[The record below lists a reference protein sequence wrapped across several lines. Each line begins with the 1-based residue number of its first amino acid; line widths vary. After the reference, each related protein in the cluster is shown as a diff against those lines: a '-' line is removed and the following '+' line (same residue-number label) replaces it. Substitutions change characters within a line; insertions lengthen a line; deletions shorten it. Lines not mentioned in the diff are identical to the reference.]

1 MKTERDKLI
10 ELAKKVKSDI
20 FNEFAVE
27 ELVDNFIKESI
38 NPRNEPDGHRRLEDN
53 KLQEKKCGYDVVKCD
68 FRGSNKLCKNNGF
81 CIGQLA
87 F

>member
-38 NPRNEPDGHRRLEDN
+38 NPQPETDGHRRLEDN
-53 KLQEKKCGYDVVKCD
+53 KGKEKICLDKYCDCGLEFVYYPYCPICD
-68 FRGSNKLCKNNGF
+68 NDE
-81 CIGQLA
+81 
-87 F
+87 

>member
-53 KLQEKKCGYDVVKCD
+53 KGEKEVNKCEYCGSMKVDYYGNCKC
-68 FRGSNKLCKNNGF
+68 FSKRAGS
-81 CIGQLA
+81 IVY
-87 F
+87 

>member
-53 KLQEKKCGYDVVKCD
+53 KGEKELCDQCDRINLNNNRHDYCRLCGEQIYD
-68 FRGSNKLCKNNGF
+68 
-81 CIGQLA
+81 
-87 F
+87 